1 MLLYTH
7 LLLLFFFSVILALLL
22 QVVIMSTFLRHFVP
36 LSVCRPNGP
45 SKRGPGSRWC
55 HLGTCTGYLLIKAH
69 SALLRDLLRQ
79 ATRMRPLYNFS
90 AGILLYLNPLASSG
104 VTTPQQ
110 MPFVFPPRLRVT
122 VSNNSSS
129 SGSGSEAVE
138 RSKIVTAFT
147 DTGSPFSF
155 IRPRLAEELGLKWTQ
170 LGEMVTVTVSS
181 VTGENITE
189 VQLHVNPFDI
199 GQFKF
204 MSLYELD
211 QISPLI
217 GDDEGVLFLCQQVP
231 QSSLPLPSEKE
242 SEILIGTDLLPSLLL
257 MDDDSANQVVSLG
270 TDNLCALQTRLGWV
284 IQGTQRNEALYGS
297 VCNWVVS
304 IVPSFTD
311 WGSLMAFLA
320 FDLLF
325 ALFVFVYLY

>member
-1 MLLYTH
+1 MLPPARQRRPSNAIAEWEKIET
-7 LLLLFFFSVILALLL
+7 L
-22 QVVIMSTFLRHFVP
+22 QLQH
-36 LSVCRPNGP
+36 N
-45 SKRGPGSRWC
+45 
-55 HLGTCTGYLLIKAH
+55 
-69 SALLRDLLRQ
+69 
-79 ATRMRPLYNFS
+79 
-90 AGILLYLNPLASSG
+90 
-104 VTTPQQ
+104 
-110 MPFVFPPRLRVT
+110 
-122 VSNNSSS
+122 
-129 SGSGSEAVE
+129 
-138 RSKIVTAFT
+138 KIVTAFI
-147 DTGSPFSF
+147 DTGSSCSF
-155 IRPRLAEELGLKWTQ
+155 IKPHLAAEIGLKWAQ
-170 LGEMVTVTVSS
+170 LSEMVTVTVSS
-181 VTGENITE
+181 VTGENGTE
-189 VQLHVNPFDI
+189 VQLHVYPFDV

-211 QISPLI
+211 RISPLI
-217 GDDEGVLFLCQQVP
+217 GDDEGVLFPCQQVP
-231 QSSLPLPSEKE
+231 RSSLPLPGENE
-242 SEILIGTDLLPSLLL
+242 SEILIGTDLFSSLLL

>member
-1 MLLYTH
+1 
-7 LLLLFFFSVILALLL
+7 
-22 QVVIMSTFLRHFVP
+22 
-36 LSVCRPNGP
+36 
-45 SKRGPGSRWC
+45 
-55 HLGTCTGYLLIKAH
+55 
-69 SALLRDLLRQ
+69 
-79 ATRMRPLYNFS
+79 MRALYNFS
-90 AGILLYLNPLASSG
+90 AGILLYLNPLASSS

-122 VSNNSSS
+122 VSS

-138 RSKIVTAFT
+138 RSKIVTAHI

-155 IRPRLAEELGLKWTQ
+155 IRPRLAKELGLKWTQ

-181 VTGENITE
+181 VIGENGTE

-217 GDDEGVLFLCQQVP
+217 GDGEGVLFPCQQIP
-231 QSSLPLPSEKE
+231 RCSLPLPGEKE

-270 TDNLCALQTRLGWV
+270 TDNLCALQTRLGWM
-284 IQGTQRNEALYGS
+284 IQGTQRNEALSGK
-297 VCNWVVS
+297 VCNWSVTRVFA
-304 IVPSFTD
+304 FTD
-311 WGSLMAFLA
+311 WGSLMAFLT

-325 ALFVFVYLY
+325 AIFVYVYLY

>member
-1 MLLYTH
+1 MLLYAH
-7 LLLLFFFSVILALLL
+7 LLLLFLLSAVLALLL

-55 HLGTCTGYLLIKAH
+55 HLGTCTGYLLMKAH

-79 ATRMRPLYNFS
+79 AIRMRPLYNGS
-90 AGILLYLNPLASSG
+90 AGILLYRSLFSFSS

-110 MPFVFPPRLRVT
+110 MPFIFPPRLRVT
-122 VSNNSSS
+122 VSSSS
-129 SGSGSEAVE
+129 SGLEAVE
-138 RSKIVTAFT
+138 HSKIVTAFI

-155 IRPRLAEELGLKWTQ
+155 IRPRLATELGLKWTQ

-189 VQLHVNPFDI
+189 VQLHVYPFDV
-199 GQFKF
+199 GQSKF

-217 GDDEGVLFLCQQVP
+217 GDDEGVLFPCQQIP
-231 QSSLPLPSEKE
+231 RSSLPLPGEKE

-284 IQGTQRNEALYGS
+284 IQGTQRNEALHES
-297 VCNWVVS
+297 VCNWSVTRVFA
-304 IVPSFTD
+304 FTD
-311 WGSLMAFLA
+311 WDSLMAFLT

-325 ALFVFVYLY
+325 AIFIYVYLY